1 MFIPTPGHD
10 LTPAEINALKAI
22 KSGEHISN
30 SAGAKLELY
39 DLVKKRFAGWILTAT
54 GEYRLSKGR

>member
-10 LTPAEINALKAI
+10 LTPTEINALKAI

-30 SAGAKLELY
+30 SAAVKLELY
-39 DLVKKRFAGWILTAT
+39 DLAKKRPAGWTLTAT